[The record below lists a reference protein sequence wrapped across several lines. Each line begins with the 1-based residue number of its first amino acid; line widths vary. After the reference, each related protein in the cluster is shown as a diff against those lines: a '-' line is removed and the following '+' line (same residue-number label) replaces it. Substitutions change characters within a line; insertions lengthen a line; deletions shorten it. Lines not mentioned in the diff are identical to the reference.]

1 MHALASEDGEVQW
14 GYGVDVGR
22 AQDELDIGETAADA
36 VERATRMLGAKQ
48 PKSQRLTVV
57 LDPRVAASFLSIVGG
72 TLTGER
78 VLKGRSPFA
87 DRMGDAIA
95 SPMLTLVDDATNPES
110 LGADSHDGE
119 GLATRP
125 NTLINAGTL
134 HDVPAQQLHRS
145 ARLDRLDRIG
155 GAGVL
160 VSSGCR
166 LPRAHPLSR
175 AR

>member
-1 MHALASEDGEVQW
+1 
-14 GYGVDVGR
+14 
-22 AQDELDIGETAADA
+22 
-36 VERATRMLGAKQ
+36 
-48 PKSQRLTVV
+48 
-57 LDPRVAASFLSIVGG
+57 
-72 TLTGER
+72 
-78 VLKGRSPFA
+78 
-87 DRMGDAIA
+87 MGDAIA

-125 NTLINAGTL
+125 NTLIDAGTL
-134 HDVPAQQLHRS
+134 TTFLHNS
-145 ARLDRLDRIG
+145 YTARRAGDRLDRIG
-155 GAGVL
+155 GAGLL